1 MDFHDVKMKQQ
12 GKKKMKFMHVNAR
25 AHTETG
31 TRTHTPPRMDSI
43 ASVLVI
49 MTPQEVKQN
58 SGCPAVEYTAE
69 EYERR
74 MLELS

>member
-1 MDFHDVKMKQQ
+1 
-12 GKKKMKFMHVNAR
+12 MKFMHVNAR
-25 AHTETG
+25 AHTDTG
-31 TRTHTPPRMDSI
+31 TRAHTHTPPRMDSI

-58 SGCPAVEYTAE
+58 SGCPAVEFTAE